1 MKDIASVTEAEKVLR
16 DAIQAAGGL
25 TSTQVGCTL
34 MVYCRN
40 DAERMRQKI
49 VKRAIRTGEA
59 IYLPGG
65 VRESYEWVPVFDIDK
80 RGSECYEWH
89 QDGNRCRHELVKM
102 VLRDGKAARTV
113 IRTGWRVL
121 E

>member
-1 MKDIASVTEAEKVLR
+1 MTEVEKVLR

-25 TSTQVGCTL
+25 VSTQVGCTL
-34 MVYCRN
+34 MVYCAN
-40 DAERMRQKI
+40 DADRMRQEM

-80 RGSECYEWH
+80 RGSDCYEWH
-89 QDGNRCRHELVKM
+89 QDGNRCRHELVRT
-102 VLRDGKAARTV
+102 VLQGEKIERTV
-113 IRTGWRVL
+113 IRTGWRAL